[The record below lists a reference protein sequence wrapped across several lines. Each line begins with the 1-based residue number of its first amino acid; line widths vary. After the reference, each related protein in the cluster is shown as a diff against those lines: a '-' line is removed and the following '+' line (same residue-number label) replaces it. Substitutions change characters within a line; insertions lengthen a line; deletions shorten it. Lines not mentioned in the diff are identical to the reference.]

1 MKEDII
7 IYVNSKTSMIDK
19 NQSVIGISN
28 ENIVSNIIFKF
39 EDGFVD
45 GTARLELI
53 KPDETKGMILMNK
66 EEESY
71 TLPIKSSLL
80 DQEGKLYLQLRI
92 TKEKEGEEIPIFKS
106 KMFYLVVNESINAE
120 EEIPEQYPTWIEIF
134 DEKIAEINSKIEEV
148 DNIDISQER
157 VEDGVEIT
165 ITSKDGSSTIEKVYD
180 GEKGEQGEQGIQGI
194 DGKDAIIN
202 GVNTLNIV
210 EGEGIKLEQ
219 IGSNLKITSTGGYDD
234 TEIRQEIDEI
244 QEEVA
249 QLDKDITN
257 VDNRVTALGEELQ
270 DQELTLNHLDD
281 VKANKTEIPDVSEFI
296 KKTVDNLVN
305 YYKKSETYTQAEVNQ
320 LIGAIKT
327 VSIKVLPERP
337 QTGEA
342 NIIYLIP
349 STKTEPQNIYDEWIY
364 VDNKWELIG
373 TTQVDLSNYYNKE
386 EINTILF
393 DYITSND
400 LEETLKDYV
409 KNTDYASKNNAGVIK
424 IDTNLGTGMAT
435 DGRLYAH
442 VKTYNQY
449 LTSDQATFISK
460 KTLENVIEGKELI
473 NKNYVDEKVSE
484 IELFKFPNA
493 IIHGNPTINNGQVS
507 GFSSEN
513 YLSLP
518 SIFNLHDRGFE
529 FNFAF
534 RTNSDVN
541 TAQNILGSQFCMAL
555 YIQNGK
561 IRLRVSSNGSS
572 WDIVDIEGS
581 IDIQPNTTYYVQIY
595 FDKLTYKLRYSLDG
609 IDYTDIASVVAS
621 VSPYPKQIYLG
632 IGNNFHNPFAGIIN
646 LNKCNLKVN
655 RSVVWQG
662 MDDAGL
668 STRMAT
674 DMENID
680 ELGIAYINSLIDAKV
695 SSVLESD
702 F

>member
-180 GEKGEQGEQGIQGI
+180 GEKGEKGEQGEQGIQGI
-194 DGKDAIIN
+194 DGKDAVIN
-202 GVNTLNIV
+202 GVNTLNII

-244 QEEVA
+244 QEEVS
-249 QLDKDITN
+249 QLDRDITN

-270 DQELTLNHLDD
+270 EQELTLNHLDD
-281 VKANKTEIPDVSEFI
+281 VKADKTEIPDITDYYTKEQSDERYLTHIPEDIVIDEDYVHTDNNFTTEEKEKLADLENYVLPPSSTTELGGV
-296 KKTVDNLVN
+296 KVGNNLTVDEDGTLNAEAGVEKDDITIVENELGQIQAHGVIEQN
-305 YYKKSETYTQAEVNQ
+305 NGNASKTWIGTQAEYENLSTKDLDTLYYITDGEDLYATIEYVDD
-320 LIGAIKT
+320 AIKN
-327 VSIKVLPERP
+327 S
-337 QTGEA
+337 
-342 NIIYLIP
+342 
-349 STKTEPQNIYDEWIY
+349 
-364 VDNKWELIG
+364 
-373 TTQVDLSNYYNKE
+373 
-386 EINTILF
+386 
-393 DYITSND
+393 ITS
-400 LEETLKDYV
+400 E
-409 KNTDYASKNNAGVIK
+409 
-424 IDTNLGTGMAT
+424 
-435 DGRLYAH
+435 
-442 VKTYNQY
+442 
-449 LTSDQATFISK
+449 
-460 KTLENVIEGKELI
+460 
-473 NKNYVDEKVSE
+473 
-484 IELFKFPNA
+484 
-493 IIHGNPTINNGQVS
+493 
-507 GFSSEN
+507 
-513 YLSLP
+513 
-518 SIFNLHDRGFE
+518 
-529 FNFAF
+529 
-534 RTNSDVN
+534 
-541 TAQNILGSQFCMAL
+541 
-555 YIQNGK
+555 
-561 IRLRVSSNGSS
+561 
-572 WDIVDIEGS
+572 
-581 IDIQPNTTYYVQIY
+581 
-595 FDKLTYKLRYSLDG
+595 
-609 IDYTDIASVVAS
+609 
-621 VSPYPKQIYLG
+621 
-632 IGNNFHNPFAGIIN
+632 
-646 LNKCNLKVN
+646 
-655 RSVVWQG
+655 
-662 MDDAGL
+662 
-668 STRMAT
+668 
-674 DMENID
+674 
-680 ELGIAYINSLIDAKV
+680 
-695 SSVLESD
+695 LESD